1 MIPVHGKV
9 YSIQHY
15 VMNGF
20 QWLAAGW
27 WVFPVSTTNKIDR
40 HNITEILLK
49 VALSIIP
56 LSHNVYCT
64 CGNNSFLFH
73 INTVFTVCIFYTTTV
88 L

>member
-1 MIPVHGKV
+1 
-9 YSIQHY
+9 
-15 VMNGF
+15 MNGF

-56 LSHNVYCT
+56 LSHNHYNICAISIHI
-64 CGNNSFLFH
+64 SFNK
-73 INTVFTVCIFYTTTV
+73 IYYTKELDLKTV
-88 L
+88 LRKG